1 MVQPSNAKDPD
12 HDKPGL
18 KKAEKIVAGI
28 IGVML
33 LLMLLCAA
41 AYQLI
46 FSLNIGVVP
55 GKATI
60 INKRIISDDD
70 GASSYTLD
78 YAFEANGH
86 TIRHSASCSEY
97 SYKRLNEGDSVNID
111 YFNPWPQAASKLD
124 FKGFEFKMKD

>member
-1 MVQPSNAKDPD
+1 MVQPSQTKDSN
-12 HDKPGL
+12 HDKPSAKKIEGL
-18 KKAEKIVAGI
+18 IAAV
-28 IGVML
+28 IGSL
-33 LLMLLCAA
+33 LLTMVVCAA
-41 AYQLI
+41 AYQMI

-60 INKRIISDDD
+60 VNKRIITDDD

-111 YFNPWPQAASKLD
+111 YFSPLPQAASKLD
-124 FKGFEFKMKD
+124 FKDFEFKKP